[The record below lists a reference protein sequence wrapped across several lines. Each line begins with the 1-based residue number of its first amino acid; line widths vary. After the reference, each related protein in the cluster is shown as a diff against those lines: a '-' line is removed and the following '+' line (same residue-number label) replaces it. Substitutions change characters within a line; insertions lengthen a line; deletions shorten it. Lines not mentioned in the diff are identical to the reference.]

1 MDSIVGDEA
10 EQIRSM
16 ESIVNELRSLS
27 GEALAEWK
35 PFEQVENGMPSTAQ
49 SYLDT
54 DDDDDDD
61 DDTGVLVILTSI
73 RIFVYLWSLI
83 SNIWVV

>member
-16 ESIVNELRSLS
+16 ESIVNELHSLS

-49 SYLDT
+49 SYLHT
-54 DDDDDDD
+54 DDDDDDI
-61 DDTGVLVILTSI
+61 GVLVILTSI
-73 RIFVYLWSLI
+73 RIFVYLGL
-83 SNIWVV
+83 